1 MDQRCF
7 LSFRFEVVDR
17 FDDFDDLCGRSD
29 VFDDLVHAFVGHR
42 AFAQGLHGGGRR
54 VDTAYGE
61 DRSRT

>member
-7 LSFRFEVVDR
+7 LSFRFEAVDR

-42 AFAQGLHGGGRR
+42 AFVQGLHGGGRR
-54 VDTAYGE
+54 VDTAYDE
-61 DRSRT
+61 DRSRM